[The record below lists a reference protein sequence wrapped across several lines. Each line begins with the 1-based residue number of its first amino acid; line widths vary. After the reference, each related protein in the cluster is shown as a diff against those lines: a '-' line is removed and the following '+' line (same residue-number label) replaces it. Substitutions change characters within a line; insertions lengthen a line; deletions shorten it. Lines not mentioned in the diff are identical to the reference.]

1 MIGFFVLRMEGTSV
15 GIKTVGGNVGIKVRT
30 IVGAADVDRIDG
42 ITVGPLDL
50 DGEKE
55 GTIVGTRESTGDLDG
70 EVVLTIFG
78 GKVNWFARWL
88 EG

>member
-30 IVGAADVDRIDG
+30 IVGDG

-55 GTIVGTRESTGDLDG
+55 GAIVGTRESTGDLDG